1 MVCQEQSKLT
11 LDDFEDWLRNQ
22 VLQVSTKHALG
33 KAISF
38 ALILLTKLKVN
49 LEHGE
54 LELDNNDAE
63 LNMRCIPV
71 GRKNYLFA
79 DSERG
84 DITGWVRSKRNEFSF
99 LDKEVYGTCRY
110 ETTSFPYRH
119 WRRAWRYGNGGDDGT
134 ADARAGWC
142 QAVCRHGRARHPK
155 AWRRRPSGN
164 RPVAL

>member
-54 LELDNNDAE
+54 LELDQ
-63 LNMRCIPV
+63 LQV
-71 GRKNYLFA
+71 L
-79 DSERG
+79 
-84 DITGWVRSKRNEFSF
+84 
-99 LDKEVYGTCRY
+99 
-110 ETTSFPYRH
+110 
-119 WRRAWRYGNGGDDGT
+119 
-134 ADARAGWC
+134 
-142 QAVCRHGRARHPK
+142 QQQ
-155 AWRRRPSGN
+155 
-164 RPVAL
+164 

>member
-33 KAISF
+33 KAIRF

-110 ETTSFPYRH
+110 ETTSFPCGLCLRFFPSSKRPTHPGPGQDLVYR
-119 WRRAWRYGNGGDDGT
+119 
-134 ADARAGWC
+134 
-142 QAVCRHGRARHPK
+142 
-155 AWRRRPSGN
+155 
-164 RPVAL
+164 